1 MSTLSLSVLTARP
14 SRAAR
19 RALPRSLCGRHLLS
33 SPRASLD
40 VAQLTAAAGDA
51 LFGSPLKLAGT
62 LGISFASFRAILY
75 FHVSHRCAPGALP
88 SAR

>member
-1 MSTLSLSVLTARP
+1 MTPL
-14 SRAAR
+14 
-19 RALPRSLCGRHLLS
+19 
-33 SPRASLD
+33 RASLD
-40 VAQLTAAAGDA
+40 AVQIAGDA

-62 LGISFASFRAILY
+62 LGVSFASFRAILY